1 MKYFDIHSHLNL
13 SPLSERKEEVIKT
26 LVEKEAGTITVGTD
40 FDTSVTAAAI
50 AMESEHL
57 YASVGLHPTEVM
69 TKHFDIDQFRELA
82 SKNKV
87 VAIGECGLDYF
98 RTDDAAEKERQ
109 KELFIR
115 HIAYARKK
123 RLPLMIH
130 GRPSRGS
137 MDAYEDILSVLS
149 AHDGTDGA
157 AYAGDVH
164 FFAGTVPVARQ
175 FLDGGFSLSFDGP
188 ITFTSEYDEVV
199 RYVPAKRIMAETD
212 APFAAPA
219 PFRGK
224 RADPTHVRY
233 VVQRIAE
240 IRGVSAEA
248 MSRQTVENA
257 VVSFRLDE
265 RQA

>member
-1 MKYFDIHSHLNL
+1 
-13 SPLSERKEEVIKT
+13 
-26 LVEKEAGTITVGTD
+26 
-40 FDTSVTAAAI
+40 
-50 AMESEHL
+50 
-57 YASVGLHPTEVM
+57 
-69 TKHFDIDQFRELA
+69 
-82 SKNKV
+82 V
-87 VAIGECGLDYF
+87 VAVGECGLDYF